1 MKSAIIPGL
10 LQCNTEATEG
20 RESFGEGHRPWN
32 AEAYVTI
39 LPLESR
45 GELPRE
51 KRSLSQNNLLW
62 KWNTEVAEQLTA
74 TGADK
79 FTDEEVHEWLKDM
92 YCPAKPVTIS
102 GMTRYVKS
110 TRRLDIGEMHKYLT
124 DIDHWAHQKGLR
136 LTIPDSCEYRELQ
149 RRQNE

>member
-1 MKSAIIPGL
+1 MQEFILHETNKTQLWL
-10 LQCNTEATEG
+10 LLKE
-20 RESFGEGHRPWN
+20 
-32 AEAYVTI
+32 I
-39 LPLESR
+39 LSTGKRWRIKISEY
-45 GELPRE
+45 RE

-110 TRRLDIGEMHKYLT
+110 TRRLDVCEMHKYLT
-124 DIDHWAHQKGLR
+124 DIDQWAHQKGLR
-136 LTIPDSCEYRELQ
+136 LTIPSECEYRELQ